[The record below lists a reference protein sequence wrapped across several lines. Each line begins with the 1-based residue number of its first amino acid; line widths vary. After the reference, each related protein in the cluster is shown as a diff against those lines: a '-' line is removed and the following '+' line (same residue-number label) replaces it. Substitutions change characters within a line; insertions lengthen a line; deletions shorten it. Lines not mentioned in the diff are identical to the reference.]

1 MSGTICD
8 LNFSYLYDT
17 NRKSF
22 TSNLEN
28 RLTSLQQK
36 NIVTLSAVRDNQYAL
51 DVNYNNLPVGAFT
64 TALISCLNK
73 LNFNVTL
80 NTLISSIYVFLISN
94 NYSSMSPVI
103 TSNKSIDLTKTFF
116 LSTKLFETPGVQPV
130 QQPIPQ
136 QAPQPVPLPT
146 PSPAPSPAPSPSPAP
161 VPQPVPVSTA
171 TNPYISIIRSY
182 IQSQFTAKRITK
194 SELQSIFDTL

>member
-103 TSNKSIDLTKTFF
+103 TSNKSIDLT
-116 LSTKLFETPGVQPV
+116 
-130 QQPIPQ
+130 
-136 QAPQPVPLPT
+136 
-146 PSPAPSPAPSPSPAP
+146 
-161 VPQPVPVSTA
+161 
-171 TNPYISIIRSY
+171 
-182 IQSQFTAKRITK
+182 
-194 SELQSIFDTL
+194 